1 MGRKKIERPEADRIK
16 SILITKTAIK
26 ELTSEDIVEKVVMYQ
41 FKDFRKMVF
50 EHDQI
55 EISGFG
61 KFMVSPKKVERKRWK
76 MENSIKKFQEKLD
89 TELDTSQS
97 KRDYWTSQVR
107 DANNILEDLKTRTN
121 GYENK
126 S

>member
-26 ELTSEDIVEKVVMYQ
+26 ELTSEDVVEKVIMFQ

-50 EHDQI
+50 EHDQV
-55 EISGFG
+55 EITGFG
-61 KFMVSPKKVERKRWK
+61 KFLVSPNKVRKKEVKLH
-76 MENSIKKFQEKLD
+76 NSITKFQGKLD
-89 TELDTSQS
+89 TEPDASGS
-97 KRDYWTSQVR
+97 RKEYWTEMVR
-107 DANNILEDLKTRTN
+107 RAHELLEDLKTRTN

-126 S
+126 H

>member
-1 MGRKKIERPEADRIK
+1 MARKKIVRPEADRIK

-26 ELTSEDIVEKVVMYQ
+26 ELISEEVVEKVVLFQ
-41 FKDFRKMVF
+41 FKNFREMVY

-61 KFMVSPKKVERKRWK
+61 KFLVSPKKVEKQKLKAEGSIRKFEGK
-76 MENSIKKFQEKLD
+76 LENEPDSSDGKK
-89 TELDTSQS
+89 
-97 KRDYWTSQVR
+97 DYWKAMIKTSYEV
-107 DANNILEDLKTRTN
+107 LEDLKTRTN

-126 S
+126 H